1 MAALRN
7 LIPRIKR
14 VALEIL
20 GLLTGI
26 AGVLYLVGWDDTAPL
41 YGVVLVTVLML
52 LRWIDAWSSG
62 RRRSRRRQD

>member
-1 MAALRN
+1 M
-7 LIPRIKR
+7 KR

-26 AGVLYLVGWDDTAPL
+26 GAVLYLTGWDDTVPL
-41 YGVVLVTVLML
+41 YGVVLVTALML

-62 RRRSRRRQD
+62 RRRPPKSGY